1 MKFKRIEIQGFK
13 SFADK
18 ITVNFEQGVTGI
30 VGPNGCGKSNV
41 ADSIRWAMG
50 EQSAK
55 SLRGSSMQD
64 VIFNGTEKRPAQ
76 SFSEVSLVFDNTE
89 KLFPLDFDEVT
100 ITRKLYRSGES
111 EYLINKTPCRQKDI
125 LELFRDSGAGR
136 DGYSVIGQ
144 GRIDELLS
152 AKPEDRR
159 TVFEEAAGIAKFKNR
174 KAEAERKLERTRDN
188 LSRIGDILFELE
200 KQLGP
205 LKSQAEVA
213 KTYLELKEKL
223 KNLEINVYLY
233 QYENAASQ
241 KQLISNRISGINEEI
256 ETRNKELD
264 AATKAFD
271 NALENIQ
278 SMDEQI
284 EKLRDELLVL
294 TVGLEKNAGEVR
306 VLQAKKDAIML
317 SLKRA
322 SERLEQLDSDKNA
335 RLLTK
340 ESLED
345 KKNYRKSVLEGLEKS
360 LETAQSNYLDVIG
373 KITASEENTES
384 QGNEMVSALGELSYV
399 RESISSLRA
408 EKEAIAQRLVEIENK
423 KEDIAAKLQTN
434 KEELDET
441 NARLLK
447 LANTIEKKKMESE
460 TYASENN
467 EFLAT
472 IAELSR
478 TIENQTAAYHQL
490 VSRNKVLK
498 EMQENNEG
506 FAQPVQRLLN
516 DAKMDKVLSGHIRG
530 VVANMI
536 GVQTKYS
543 VAIETALGASV
554 NNIVT
559 GKAKDAEFLIDY
571 LKQNRYGRATF
582 LPIETI
588 KPRSVGAEQKKAA
601 QHAKSLGFATD
612 LVEYSPEIANV
623 VSMLLG
629 GTVITETM
637 QDALEISRE
646 CGFAVKIVTLD
657 GDMVMPSGSMTGG
670 SRKAEVG
677 GLVSREKEISETNS
691 EIKKKE
697 EIIAGL
703 SEQKKKALL
712 SQEEAIDNLRSVT
725 ALLHTL
731 EVQKVQASDSAV
743 KIGSLVDEYMAELSA
758 LSEEEETK
766 KFRNKE
772 IEIKLSGL
780 EKESETIESKKDT
793 ASRAKEQES
802 SEYGK
807 LKQSRESLLADI
819 SDLKVKIAEYQT
831 EIVSIDREL
840 ESIASA
846 DKNSVF
852 EGRELALEKQRQD
865 TELAAIEKEI
875 AKAMEVSAQSENQK
889 KLQKV
894 RDELAGFDEV
904 KAKFNKQ
911 LQDAD
916 VKKMQLTAELQR
928 CTEKRTK
935 EEMQLQKIDIDL
947 ETMQERIWEDYE
959 LTYAGCEPY
968 RQDGFN
974 IGEGT
979 KQSAKL
985 KKDIAALG
993 PVNVNAIEDVKG
1005 VAERYDDLSS
1015 QNEDLEKAEKDL
1027 VKIIQELV
1035 SQMESKFK
1043 EQFNKINNNF
1053 KQVFHELFGGG
1064 RAELVLQD
1072 ENNVLECGIDIKAE
1086 PPGKKLQSIMLLSG
1100 GEKAMTA
1107 IAILFAILKLRPMPF
1122 CVLDEIEAALDDAN
1136 AERFAR
1142 YLQRFAA
1149 STQFIVITHRKPTME
1164 LADSLY
1170 GVTMEEKGVSKMVSV
1185 KLQDAVKHAETAS

>member
-89 KLFPLDFDEVT
+89 KLFPLEYDEVT

-111 EYLINKTPCRQKDI
+111 EYMINKTPCRQKDI

-205 LKSQAEVA
+205 LKQQAEVA

-233 QYENAASQ
+233 QYENAESQ
-241 KQLISNRISGINEEI
+241 KQLIKNRIAGIEEETAARQKELDEATRLFDSSLENIKNMDEEI
-256 ETRNKELD
+256 EK
-264 AATKAFD
+264 F
-271 NALENIQ
+271 
-278 SMDEQI
+278 
-284 EKLRDELLVL
+284 RDELLIL

-306 VLQAKKDAIML
+306 VLQAKKDSVVS
-317 SLKRA
+317 SLKRI
-322 SERLEQLDSDKNA
+322 SDRIEQLESEGES
-335 RLLTK
+335 RLANK

-345 KKNYRKSVLEGLEKS
+345 KLSYRKSIIEGLEKS
-360 LETAQSNYLDVIG
+360 LDKSQNEYLDIVG

-384 QGNEMVSALGELSYV
+384 QGNEMFSALGELSNV
-399 RESISSLRA
+399 RESISSLKA
-408 EKEAIAQRLVEIENK
+408 ESEAIESRLFEIESK
-423 KEDIAAKLQTN
+423 KKDITAKLEAN
-434 KEELDET
+434 KEELEDT
-441 NARLLK
+441 NSRLLK
-447 LANTIEKKKMESE
+447 LSNTIEKKKLESE
-460 TYASENN
+460 ELSNKNN
-467 EFLAT
+467 EFQST
-472 IAELSR
+472 ILELSR
-478 TIENQTAAYHQL
+478 TIETQNASYHQL
-490 VSRNKVLK
+490 LSRHKVLK

-506 FAQPVQRLLN
+506 FALPVQRLLN
-516 DAKMDKVLSGHIRG
+516 DAKTDKVLSGHIRG

-536 GVQTKYS
+536 GVKTKFS

-582 LPIETI
+582 LPIETV
-588 KPRSVGAEQKKAA
+588 KPRINSAEQKKAA
-601 QHAKSLGFATD
+601 THKKSLGLATD
-612 LVEYSPEIANV
+612 LVEYSPEIANI

-629 GTVITETM
+629 GTVVTETM
-637 QDALEISRE
+637 QDALEISRD
-646 CGFAVKIVTLD
+646 CGFSVKIVTLD

-677 GLVSREKEISETNS
+677 GLVSREKEISELNE
-691 EIKKKE
+691 EIGKKE
-697 EIIAGL
+697 TIIASL
-703 SEQKKKALL
+703 TEQKKKALDQ
-712 SQEEAIDNLRSVT
+712 QEEAIDNLRAVSS
-725 ALLHTL
+725 LLHTL
-731 EVQKVQASDSAV
+731 EVQKVQASDSAI
-743 KIGSLVDEYMAELSA
+743 KIGSLVDEYMSELSA
-758 LSEEEETK
+758 LETEEK
-766 KFRNKE
+766 AKQFRSKE
-772 IEIKLSGL
+772 ISAKLSGL
-780 EKESETIESKKDT
+780 EKESETIETKKDT
-793 ASRAKEQES
+793 ATKAKEQES
-802 SEYGK
+802 SEYEK
-807 LKQSRESLLADI
+807 LKKTRENLLADI

-831 EIVSIDREL
+831 EIVSISREL
-840 ESIASA
+840 ESIGLS
-846 DKNSVF
+846 DKNSVY
-852 EGRELALEKQRQD
+852 ENRELALEKQKLD
-865 TELAAIEKEI
+865 TELTQIEKDI
-875 AKAMEVSAQSENQK
+875 AKAMEVSMQSENQK
-889 KLQKV
+889 KL
-894 RDELAGFDEV
+894 DEV
-904 KAKFNKQ
+904 RKKLSAVDENKANYNKQ

-916 VKKMQLTAELQR
+916 VKKMKITAELQR
-928 CTEKRTK
+928 LAEHKTK
-935 EEMQLQKIDIDL
+935 EEMQLQKIDIDT
-947 ETMQERIWEDYE
+947 EAMQERIWEEYE

-968 RQDGFN
+968 RQESFN
-974 IGEGT
+974 IKEGT
-979 KQSAKL
+979 TQSARL
-985 KKDIAALG
+985 KREIAALG

-1005 VAERYDDLSS
+1005 VSERYDDLSN
-1015 QNEDLEKAEKDL
+1015 QNNDLQKAEKDL
-1027 VKIIQELV
+1027 VKIISELV
-1035 SQMESKFK
+1035 GQMENKFK

-1185 KLQDAVKHAETAS
+1185 KLQDAVKHAETA